1 MPAFIRQLADDLL
14 EDHRGIP
21 DLKVSIELCESFLRV
36 LRKRIY
42 QDGEVHLDNFGKFT
56 VVKYEGSIKPDP
68 KTGIKYKTS
77 PRSVLKFKA
86 FEAMTALLNE
96 NRIARK
102 RPMV

>member
-1 MPAFIRQLADDLL
+1 MPTFVRQLAEDLL

-42 QDGEVHLDNFGKFT
+42 QDGEVLLDEFGKFT
-56 VVKYEGSIKPDP
+56 VVTHAGGIKADP
-68 KTGIKYKTS
+68 KTGIKYQTT

-86 FEAMTALLNE
+86 SDGMVDLLNQG
-96 NRIARK
+96 RIARK
-102 RPMV
+102 RPPA